1 MYCYS
6 FIHLQS
12 NLQRITKQTGKQGN
26 MHENKEKHK
35 TLETDS
41 QRLQILKLIETEN
54 KIAICIILKKKRQAW
69 KYEYEI
75 RTYKECP
82 SRSENDLNLL
92 YKNGKYYDWNIKH
105 NRQYSHYG
113 KQYGNS

>member
-41 QRLQILKLIETEN
+41 QRLQILKLLETEN
-54 KIAICIILKKKRQAW
+54 KIAIYIILKKKRQTENMSMRQELLKDA
-69 KYEYEI
+69 KQI
-75 RTYKECP
+75 RK
-82 SRSENDLNLL
+82 
-92 YKNGKYYDWNIKH
+92 
-105 NRQYSHYG
+105 
-113 KQYGNS
+113 